1 MHYWYDKRVIKDEC
15 RDSKGT
21 HDLDVGRNNRCQ
33 CPQPQPDMSAIADAA
48 IQEAVRQA
56 RREEWKQEHADALA
70 AQDDW
75 QDQHGHPFRAIMA
88 GPFSG
93 AGQS

>member
-1 MHYWYDKRVIKDEC
+1 MNVGTARKRTTLTLAETTVVDARK
-15 RDSKGT
+15 
-21 HDLDVGRNNRCQ
+21 LNLN
-33 CPQPQPDMSAIADAA
+33 MSAIADAA

>member
-1 MHYWYDKRVIKDEC
+1 MNVGTARKRTTLTLAETTIANA
-15 RDSKGT
+15 RR
-21 HDLDVGRNNRCQ
+21 LNLN
-33 CPQPQPDMSAIADAA
+33 MSAIADAA

>member
-1 MHYWYDKRVIKDEC
+1 MNVGTARKRTTLTLAETTVANA
-15 RDSKGT
+15 RR
-21 HDLDVGRNNRCQ
+21 LNLN
-33 CPQPQPDMSAIADAA
+33 MSAIADAA

>member
-1 MHYWYDKRVIKDEC
+1 MNVATARKRTTLTLAETTVANA
-15 RDSKGT
+15 RR
-21 HDLDVGRNNRCQ
+21 LNLN
-33 CPQPQPDMSAIADAA
+33 MSAIADAA

>member
-1 MHYWYDKRVIKDEC
+1 MTLAETTIANAR
-15 RDSKGT
+15 R
-21 HDLDVGRNNRCQ
+21 LNLN
-33 CPQPQPDMSAIADAA
+33 MSAIADAA
-48 IQEAVRQA
+48 IQDAVRQA
-56 RREEWKQEHADALA
+56 QREEWKQEHADALA